1 MKRGYLSWANS
12 FVFPAR
18 CPLCLRARLR
28 KTRIKAKRRCP
39 LEVTRHARSAVTPEG
54 AAERDQAPTRSP
66 ARGNGVPR
74 ALLGPYGPLKRSPSG
89 GPRAFPVHPLSLF
102 SFPSGAHA
110 HARTSFARL
119 CSLFMDTPKFRNCR
133 KGRRPLTLGILSGSD
148 WRSFGLAQSLR
159 PEQLLLVI

>member
-1 MKRGYLSWANS
+1 MFDTKMLHGILVRVSHGASRGD
-12 FVFPAR
+12 VPVAR
-18 CPLCLRARLR
+18 ISTWRGSERGPPRRAS
-28 KTRIKAKRRCP
+28 
-39 LEVTRHARSAVTPEG
+39 SAPKSE
-54 AAERDQAPTRSP
+54 RSP
-66 ARGNGVPR
+66 PRLWGGEVRGCQR
-74 ALLGPYGPLKRSPSG
+74 AQAGPEFFG

-133 KGRRPLTLGILSGSD
+133 KGRRPLTLGILRGSD
-148 WRSFGLAQSLR
+148 WRRFGLAQSLR